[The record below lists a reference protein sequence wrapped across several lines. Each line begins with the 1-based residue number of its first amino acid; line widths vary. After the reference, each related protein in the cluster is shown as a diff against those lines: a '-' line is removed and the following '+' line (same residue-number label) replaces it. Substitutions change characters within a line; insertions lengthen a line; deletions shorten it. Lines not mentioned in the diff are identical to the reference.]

1 MQKKKLWLILAIV
14 VIILLGFLVWLAPS
28 ATTGSNAT
36 SNSLTPS
43 TQDSSSVRAAQAG
56 LSSNLAQAF
65 VSPSQQD
72 TEVNCQISLDQ
83 SQHLIIN
90 EQTRNCFEYFI
101 TQYGEKQ
108 LEQIKQD
115 FALYLQKGYQ
125 EPALSQILDLWN
137 RYLDYR
143 VQLGNLQEPNLNKQD
158 PEYYRKVFGLIKNLR
173 NQFFSNYEI
182 EGLFGAEN
190 IYHEYTLNRMSIM
203 ADQSLSEIEKAQ
215 KLKEL
220 FALLPEDWRENLEQ
234 LSKLED
240 LRKLTSDIKAR
251 GGSAAELRQMRMNL
265 VGAEATQRLEQLD
278 QERGQWKSRVND
290 YLAQRDQILNSHMS
304 ESAQQQAIAQLRQ
317 QQFKNPQEQLRL
329 GTFETTHDAGGKLPF
344 AE

>member
-1 MQKKKLWLILAIV
+1 MQKKKLWLILAVV

-28 ATTGSNAT
+28 ATTGSNTAPHPLVDAQQNST
-36 SNSLTPS
+36 SSLTGHTASHGS
-43 TQDSSSVRAAQAG
+43 TQP
-56 LSSNLAQAF
+56 F
-65 VSPSQQD
+65 VSTSQQD
-72 TEVNCQISLDQ
+72 TEVNCQLSLNQ
-83 SQHLIIN
+83 SQHLIVN

-108 LEQIKQD
+108 INQIKQD
-115 FALYLQKGYQ
+115 FTRYMQKGYK
-125 EPALSQILDLWN
+125 EPALSQIIDLWN
-137 RYLDYR
+137 RYIDYR
-143 VQLGNLQEPNLNKQD
+143 VQLGNLKEPNLDKQD
-158 PEYYRKVFGLIKNLR
+158 PEYYRKVFALMNNLR
-173 NQFFSNYEI
+173 AQFFSSAEI

-190 IYHEYTLNRMSIM
+190 TYHEYTLDRMSIM
-203 ADQSLSEIEKAQ
+203 ADSSLNEVQKAQ

-220 FALLPEDWRENLEQ
+220 FAQLPEDWRENLEQ

-251 GGSAAELRQMRMNL
+251 GGSAEELRQMRMNL
-265 VGAEATQRLEQLD
+265 VGAEATTRLEQLD
-278 QERGQWKSRVND
+278 QDRGQWKSRVNE
-290 YLAQRDQILNSHMS
+290 YLTQRDQILKSQMS

-329 GTFETTHDAGGKLPF
+329 GTFETTHDSGGKLPF

>member
-1 MQKKKLWLILAIV
+1 MQKKKLWLLLAIMLV
-14 VIILLGFLVWLAPS
+14 ILLGFLVWLAPS

-36 SNSLTPS
+36 LNPPNQSA
-43 TQDSSSVRAAQAG
+43 QDSTSVRAVNTAI
-56 LSSNLAQAF
+56 SPNPSQAF

-72 TEVNCQISLDQ
+72 TEINCQISLDQ
-83 SQHLIIN
+83 SQHLIVN

-115 FALYLQKGYQ
+115 FSLYMQKGYQ
-125 EPALSQILDLWN
+125 EPALGQILDLWN

-143 VQLGNLQEPNLNKQD
+143 IQLGNLQEPNLDKQD

-173 NQFFSNYEI
+173 SQFFSNYEI

-203 ADQSLSEIEKAQ
+203 ADQSLNEVQKAQ
-215 KLKEL
+215 KLKAL
-220 FALLPEDWRENLEQ
+220 FAQLPEDWRENLEQ
-234 LSKLED
+234 LSKLDD
-240 LRKLTSDIKAR
+240 LRKLTADIKAR
-251 GGSAAELRQMRMNL
+251 GGSSAELQQMRINL

-278 QERGQWKSRVND
+278 QERSQWKLRVND
-290 YLAQRDQILNSHMS
+290 YLAQRDQIRNSRMS
-304 ESAQQQAIAQLRQ
+304 ESAQQQAITELRQ

-329 GTFETTHDAGGKLPF
+329 GTFETTHDSGGKLPF